1 MTEDNRR
8 WWKKRRK
15 GNFVFLAST
24 HHCRLL
30 KLSSFILRIQRMQI
44 KKKKNYLLA
53 GKTHHDLVRTA
64 AQMHVPHHNFLS
76 QVAWSLKLALVLP
89 ASLFMK
95 LCDDFNY

>member
-30 KLSSFILRIQRMQI
+30 KLSLFILRMQRMRI
-44 KKKKNYLLA
+44 KKKKDYLLV
-53 GKTHHDLVRTA
+53 GKTHRDL
-64 AQMHVPHHNFLS
+64 F
-76 QVAWSLKLALVLP
+76 
-89 ASLFMK
+89 
-95 LCDDFNY
+95 